1 MPLCWARR
9 VWSLARWVSLAKV
22 EDSHVTTSTG
32 AGALARVPLRARHV
46 RPWRS
51 ERLTRMAPDAESP
64 YSSRSEIV
72 FSEARNRQHVL
83 DPPSSGDAV
92 DGDELA
98 ATQHA
103 ALPAPIASRD
113 HSRPHLRRTPW
124 SSNLSPWVAPNTRC
138 RGHQATCHLRLGRS
152 CKNGPGAHFLT
163 GTELTQTK
171 VQRRSRRAD
180 DHSSTRFTGGIH
192 HPDR

>member
-1 MPLCWARR
+1 
-9 VWSLARWVSLAKV
+9 
-22 EDSHVTTSTG
+22 
-32 AGALARVPLRARHV
+32 
-46 RPWRS
+46 
-51 ERLTRMAPDAESP
+51 MAPDAESP

-124 SSNLSPWVAPNTRC
+124 SSNLSPWVAPKHTLSRSPGDVPLALRSQLQERTWCPLSYRDGVDADQSSAAFETR
-138 RGHQATCHLRLGRS
+138 R
-152 CKNGPGAHFLT
+152 
-163 GTELTQTK
+163 
-171 VQRRSRRAD
+171 
-180 DHSSTRFTGGIH
+180 
-192 HPDR
+192 

>member
-1 MPLCWARR
+1 MVGASPIFIALVLGSACL
-9 VWSLARWVSLAKV
+9 V
-22 EDSHVTTSTG
+22 
-32 AGALARVPLRARHV
+32 AGAMGKFGQGRGFACHDPNWCRCRSASALRARRL

-124 SSNLSPWVAPNTRC
+124 SSNLSPWVAPKHTLSRSPGDVPLVLRSQLQGRTWCPLSYRDGVDADQSSAAFETR
-138 RGHQATCHLRLGRS
+138 R
-152 CKNGPGAHFLT
+152 
-163 GTELTQTK
+163 
-171 VQRRSRRAD
+171 
-180 DHSSTRFTGGIH
+180 
-192 HPDR
+192 